1 MRGKRFRLG
10 AFWLEQRRCSPHWYI
25 AWIDAAGVKQRRS
38 TGCGDFDAAQV
49 RLAEH
54 FVAHAEL
61 RDQRADQTPLAV
73 VLERYQQQHGSRI
86 ASKVTQRVAVERWK
100 GWWGDRT
107 VAQVTVGEQERFV
120 AALRADGLSDG
131 YVKRVL
137 AVGKAAL
144 NRAWKRG
151 EVQQVPF
158 VQMVTDAEPYPH
170 RATNQQL
177 ADFLEAIATPHLWVY
192 TLVRL
197 NTLCR
202 GDAARELQPFQID
215 FDAGLVHL
223 NPVGRKQTKKR
234 RPVVP
239 LTDTLRRLLE
249 SLPAAGH
256 YVNWHG
262 RPVGSVRRIWTET
275 RRAAG
280 LPDWFV
286 PKVLRHTAAVHLRR
300 AGIEGWDVSGMLGH
314 RGAHATT
321 EVYARFD
328 PAYLRRAREALDVWM
343 VELAALVP
351 ALHRVTVGSA
361 ALQSPND
368 EDEKC
373 GGINRMLVGATGIEP
388 VTPTMSR
395 SRTLR
400 GIKR

>member
-10 AFWLEQRRCSPHWYI
+10 KFWLERRACSPNWYI
-25 AWIDAAGVKQRRS
+25 AWIEGGSKRRLS
-38 TGCGDFDAAQV
+38 TGTGDPDAAQV
-49 RLAEH
+49 SLAQH

-61 RDQRADQTPLAV
+61 RDERADQTPVGV
-73 VLERYQQQHGSRI
+73 VLDRYQHHHGSKI
-86 ASKVTQRVAVERWK
+86 ASRVTQRVAVERWK
-100 GWWGDRT
+100 AWWGART
-107 VAQVTVGEQERFV
+107 VAEVTVTEQERFV
-120 AALRADGLSDG
+120 ASLRAEGLSDG

-158 VQMVTDAEPYPH
+158 IHMVADAEPYPH
-170 RATNQQL
+170 RASNEQL
-177 ADFLEAIATPHLWVY
+177 AAFLNAIEPPHLWLY
-192 TLVRL
+192 CLIRL

-239 LTDTLRRLLE
+239 LTDTLRKALQA
-249 SLPAAGH
+249 SVGSP

-262 RPVGSVRRIWTET
+262 KPVQSVRRAWADA
-275 RRAAG
+275 RAAAG
-280 LPDWFV
+280 LPAWFV

-300 AGIEGWDVSGMLGH
+300 SGIEGWDVSGMLGH
-314 RGAHATT
+314 RGSNPTT

-328 PAYLRRAREALDVWM
+328 PAYLRRARRALDVWM
-343 VELAALVP
+343 IELAALVP
-351 ALHRVTVGSA
+351 RLKGVTQGSA
-361 ALQSPND
+361 AYNSPN
-368 EDEKC
+368 EGKEKC
-373 GGINRMLVGATGIEP
+373 YGINRMLVGATGIEP

-395 SRTLR
+395 SRSTR
-400 GIKR
+400 KISD